1 MITQGTAIE
10 PLADRL
16 RQVSEHKRSEATF
29 THGLC
34 PDCIKQYFPDLPA
47 DRPGGSPTE
56 AP

>member
-29 THGLC
+29 THGLS